1 MGLSIPRR
9 EILPRDRSQEDASC
23 INAQTSMTTLNRLVT
38 FSIVV
43 GVITTATGA
52 LLGNHLAKDI
62 GLDLIIWPI
71 CIRVFLYFLTSE

>member
-1 MGLSIPRR
+1 
-9 EILPRDRSQEDASC
+9 
-23 INAQTSMTTLNRLVT
+23 MTTLNRLVT